1 MRIFGAILIAFGL
14 LAIIYALNMS
24 VTVRI
29 SSGYGE
35 VNNMGL
41 ISSKNNTLMLGCFIT
56 LMGFISYCT
65 AIIKET
71 IEKSVLGN
79 FIHNNNKV
87 EIIGSEK
94 PDALENKEEY
104 EVPEKVDIKSLLIPK
119 KDGFMIDDESI
130 AKLALSIIQHNPD
143 VKKEKLFLHCE
154 ELINNI
160 ESSLP
165 SEVRITFM
173 RRIKYWLEN

>member
-1 MRIFGAILIAFGL
+1 MRVFGAILIAFGL

-24 VTVRI
+24 VTVRV
-29 SSGYGE
+29 SSSYGE
-35 VNNMGL
+35 INNMGL
-41 ISSKNNTLMLGCFIT
+41 IASKNNTLMLGCFIT

-71 IEKSVLGN
+71 IEKSVIGS

-87 EIIGSEK
+87 EIIG
-94 PDALENKEEY
+94 N
-104 EVPEKVDIKSLLIPK
+104 EKVDIKSLLIPK